1 MSIFVDILDLEK
13 LLTLLLN
20 PYLRFDCSVDAAMPR
35 RNKDEHN
42 QANDDTKRSYAT
54 GSCNCIWNKSM
65 GFATVKLTSE
75 DHYLA
80 IRR

>member
-42 QANDDTKRSYAT
+42 QATDDTKRSYAT
-54 GSCNCIWNKSM
+54 GSCNCSWYTLM
-65 GFATVKLTSE
+65 GFAIVKLTSE
-75 DHYLA
+75 DQELA
-80 IRR
+80 VRR